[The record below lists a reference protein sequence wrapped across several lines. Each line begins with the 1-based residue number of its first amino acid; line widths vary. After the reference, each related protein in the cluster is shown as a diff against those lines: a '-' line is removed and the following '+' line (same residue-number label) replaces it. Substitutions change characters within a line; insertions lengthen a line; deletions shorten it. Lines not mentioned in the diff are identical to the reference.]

1 MLQTR
6 RLYQFLAIAN
16 SNSITKAAEQIGIT
30 QPALTRSLKQ
40 LENEL
45 SVALVERRPGG
56 IVLTPAGKILA
67 RRVKLMNLEY
77 QHALAEISE
86 WTLGARGR
94 LNIAAGPA
102 WIGWILPPVIAE
114 FQSVYPDVRVT
125 LTGGGVELQLEQLL
139 SGEVD
144 VVCGPVDFPAHAE
157 LVSEPLTRLR
167 HSIVA
172 REGHPLAN
180 RHTVPP
186 REIAG
191 YSWVIL
197 TNDPFSS
204 SRVGAYFVANGLEP
218 PRVVMETNA
227 FGALSMVRCSDLLTS
242 FASVAEPVLKQLS
255 LAVIRQQ
262 GTFWDFEAGLTRL
275 KATRP
280 SGPLNG
286 FRTILR
292 GHLADAE

>member
-45 SVALVERRPGG
+45 GVALVERRPGG

-86 WTLGARGR
+86 WTLGGRGR

-157 LVSEPLTRLR
+157 MVTEPLTRLR
-167 HSIVA
+167 HSIIA

-180 RHTVPP
+180 RQIVPP

-191 YSWVIL
+191 
-197 TNDPFSS
+197 
-204 SRVGAYFVANGLEP
+204 
-218 PRVVMETNA
+218 
-227 FGALSMVRCSDLLTS
+227 
-242 FASVAEPVLKQLS
+242 
-255 LAVIRQQ
+255 
-262 GTFWDFEAGLTRL
+262 
-275 KATRP
+275 
-280 SGPLNG
+280 
-286 FRTILR
+286 
-292 GHLADAE
+292 

>member
-1 MLQTR
+1 MIGGEWVPAASGAT
-6 RLYQFLAIAN
+6 FPVIDPSSGMEIARVAEAG
-16 SNSITKAAEQIGIT
+16 AADVD
-30 QPALTRSLKQ
+30 AA
-40 LENEL
+40 
-45 SVALVERRPGG
+45 VA
-56 IVLTPAGKILA
+56 AA
-67 RRVKLMNLEY
+67 RRAFEDPSWRGMAPEARERLMNLEY

-114 FQSVYPDVRVT
+114 FQNVYPDVRVT

-157 LVSEPLTRLR
+157 MVTEPLTRLR
-167 HSIVA
+167 HSIIA

-180 RHTVPP
+180 RRIVPP
-186 REIAG
+186 KEIAG

-227 FGALSMVRCSDLLTS
+227 FGALAMVRCSDLLTS

-255 LAVIRQQ
+255 LTVIRQQ

-292 GHLADAE
+292 SHLADAD